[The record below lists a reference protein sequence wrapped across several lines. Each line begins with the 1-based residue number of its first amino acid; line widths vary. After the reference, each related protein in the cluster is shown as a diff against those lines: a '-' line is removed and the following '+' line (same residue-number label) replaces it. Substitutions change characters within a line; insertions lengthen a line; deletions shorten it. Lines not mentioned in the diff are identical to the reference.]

1 MIKNK
6 KSFIIGSL
14 LLLSFAVCFVVIM
27 SPIFG
32 NGRNGLNY
40 ADDMFNSFSKASSNF
55 ISETAEVAQSQQG
68 IHISLDLKASSPE
81 EAERWGKLYTNA
93 GAAVTIQDS
102 SLSINGDFGKILN
115 AVVIDSESMYN
126 NDGEAVEKRYGYA
139 AREATNDWNNSLK
152 KIDKELKASSMFKE
166 SATLTRVVQKA
177 LEPGYNYYGVEAKK
191 VSENKAILS
200 FLLIFYLLYTVWY
213 GFGLFHFCE
222 GFGISTSKSHK

>member
-6 KSFIIGSL
+6 KSFIIGLL
-14 LLLSFAVCFVVIM
+14 LLLSFAMCFIGIM

-55 ISETAEVAQSQQG
+55 ISETTEVAQSQNG
-68 IHISLDLKASSPE
+68 INIDLNIKASSPE
-81 EAERWGKLYTNA
+81 EAERWSKLYAHA
-93 GAAVTIQDS
+93 GAAVTIKDS
-102 SLSINGDFGKILN
+102 SLSIKGDYGKILN
-115 AVVIDSESMYN
+115 AIVIDSEAMYN
-126 NDGEAVEKRYGYA
+126 NDGGAVEQRYGYA

-152 KIDKELKASSMFKE
+152 KIDKELKSSSKFKE
-166 SATLTRVVQKA
+166 SATLTKVVQKA